1 MGNQFFVI
9 VKEPMNFHPISL
21 EDNNAIVQLS
31 SVATE
36 IVKEHFDPIIGS
48 SMNDYMIAMFQSVP
62 AITQQLREGY
72 RYWIVKDKDTILGF
86 LAYYPRGDILYLS
99 KFYLYKSH
107 RNKGYAHQMLAFL
120 IQVAKDNDLK
130 AIELNVNR
138 NNPAVS
144 VYQRLG
150 FAVIREEQNPIG
162 NGYVMDDYVFSL
174 NVGNSPNTRLS
185 SFRQG

>member
-1 MGNQFFVI
+1 
-9 VKEPMNFHPISL
+9 MNFHPISL
-21 EDNNAIVQLS
+21 KDNNAIVQLS

-72 RYWIVKDKDTILGF
+72 RYWFVKDKDTILGF

-99 KFYLYKSH
+99 KFYLYKYH

-130 AIELNVNR
+130 
-138 NNPAVS
+138 
-144 VYQRLG
+144 
-150 FAVIREEQNPIG
+150 
-162 NGYVMDDYVFSL
+162 
-174 NVGNSPNTRLS
+174 
-185 SFRQG
+185 